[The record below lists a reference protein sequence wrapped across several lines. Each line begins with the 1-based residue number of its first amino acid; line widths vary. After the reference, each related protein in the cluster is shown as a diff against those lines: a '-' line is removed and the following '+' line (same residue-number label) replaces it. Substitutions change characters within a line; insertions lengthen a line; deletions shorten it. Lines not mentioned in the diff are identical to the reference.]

1 MVKFM
6 AIYYW
11 PQEGEKFDAEYYKTK
26 HLPMA
31 KKEMQGAVGV
41 TYCNVQPT
49 EEGGNPNVIGIG
61 IVSWKNLDSFQKD
74 MASRARDKLMADIPN
89 FANCKMDFLVV
100 VEEEI

>member
-11 PQEGEKFDAEYYKTK
+11 PQEGEKFDEEYYKTK

-31 KKEMQGAVGV
+31 KKELKGAVGV

-49 EEGGNPNVIGIG
+49 EEGGNPNVKGIG
-61 IVSWKNLDSFQKD
+61 VVSWEDMNSFQKD
-74 MASRARDKLMADIPN
+74 MASPARNKLMADIPN
-89 FANCKMDFLVV
+89 FASCKMDFLGV